1 MCLTSTL
8 RFYKERHNYD
18 IMGDI
23 TELTKIDFGYVFI
36 AVILILVCVRF
47 AVSLFEWVANKL
59 GLETKWMRQK
69 REERELLIQTSKQL
83 ADLRNQHNHDVEE
96 SNVHDENIKENLS
109 AFMKEVKSSVAKTE
123 SEIKQF
129 TENRI
134 NDRKQSLEIQKE
146 LTDSIKSIVEYNS
159 SKDRQI
165 DNLMAAQR
173 EVLADKINEKYK
185 YYISIQ
191 GIPEDE
197 VDEFTN
203 LHTAYKGVG
212 GNHSGDA
219 KYEYCMNHLQVIP
232 VKTKLIIN
240 DVE

>member
-1 MCLTSTL
+1 MLWN
-8 RFYKERHNYD
+8 YKMIE
-18 IMGDI
+18 I
-23 TELTKIDFGYVFI
+23 TELTKIDFSYVFI
-36 AVILILVCVRF
+36 AVFVILIGIK
-47 AVSLFEWVANKL
+47 AIVSIFEWIVNKI
-59 GLETKWMRQK
+59 GLETKWMRSK
-69 REERELLIQTSKQL
+69 REEHDLLIQTSQSLTKLQ
-83 ADLRNQHNHDVEE
+83 NQHNHDVEE
-96 SNVHDENIKENLS
+96 SNTHDENIKEELS
-109 AFMKEVKSSVAKTE
+109 AFMKEIKSTVAQTQ

-129 TENRI
+129 AENRV
-134 NDRKQSLEIQKE
+134 NDRKQSLAIQKE
-146 LTDSIKSIVEYNS
+146 LTDSIKSIVDYNS
-159 SKDRQI
+159 NKEEQI

-185 YYISIQ
+185 YYISIK

-232 VKTKLIIN
+232 VKTKLILS
-240 DVE
+240 DDK

>member
-1 MCLTSTL
+1 
-8 RFYKERHNYD
+8 
-18 IMGDI
+18 MGEI
-23 TELTKIDFGYVFI
+23 NELLNINFSYVLMSVFI
-36 AVILILVCVRF
+36 ILAGIKSIVTI
-47 AVSLFEWVANKL
+47 FEWVVDKL
-59 GLETKWMRQK
+59 GLETKWMRGK
-69 REERELLIQTSKQL
+69 REEHDLLLQTSQNL

-96 SNVHDENIKENLS
+96 SNTHDENIKEELS
-109 AFMKEVKSSVAKTE
+109 TFMTEIRLSVAKTQ

-129 TENRI
+129 AENRI
-134 NDRKQSLEIQKE
+134 KDRKQSLEIQKE
-146 LTDSIKSIVEYNS
+146 LTDSIKSIAEYNS
-159 SKDRQI
+159 SKDKQI
-165 DNLMAAQR
+165 ENLMAAQR

-185 YYISIQ
+185 YYISIK

-232 VKTKLIIN
+232 VKTKLVIN
-240 DVE
+240 DNK